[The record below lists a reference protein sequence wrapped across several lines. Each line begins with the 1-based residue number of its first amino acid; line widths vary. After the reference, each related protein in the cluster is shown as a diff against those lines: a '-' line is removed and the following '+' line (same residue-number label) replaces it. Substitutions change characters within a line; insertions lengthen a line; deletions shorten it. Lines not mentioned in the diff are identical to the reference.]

1 VATGTIWSLHQLEV
15 FVTTKTNQSVPKIA
29 GVDQVIAVA
38 SGKGGVGK
46 STVAANLAVALQ
58 QAGHTV
64 GLLDADIYGPSQG
77 ALLGIPSGTRPNVVN
92 DKLVPIEAHG
102 LFCMSMSFLASS
114 KTPAIWRGP
123 MASGALQQMLSQTA
137 WPNLDYL
144 IIDMPPGTGDIQL
157 TLAQQVPVS
166 GAVIVT
172 TPQDIALLDAR
183 KGIEMFRKVAVPVL
197 GLVENMSQF
206 VCPHCGEATEI
217 FGTGGGEA
225 VASEYAVPVLAR
237 IPLAAETREKSDAG
251 TPVAGDVRSPS
262 KSLFADLA
270 GQMLTRLAGS
280 EAPVVPVISIVDD

>member
-1 VATGTIWSLHQLEV
+1 
-15 FVTTKTNQSVPKIA
+15 
-29 GVDQVIAVA
+29 
-38 SGKGGVGK
+38 
-46 STVAANLAVALQ
+46 
-58 QAGHTV
+58 
-64 GLLDADIYGPSQG
+64 
-77 ALLGIPSGTRPNVVN
+77 
-92 DKLVPIEAHG
+92 
-102 LFCMSMSFLASS
+102 
-114 KTPAIWRGP
+114 
-123 MASGALQQMLSQTA
+123 
-137 WPNLDYL
+137 
-144 IIDMPPGTGDIQL
+144 
-157 TLAQQVPVS
+157 
-166 GAVIVT
+166 
-172 TPQDIALLDAR
+172 
-183 KGIEMFRKVAVPVL
+183 MFRKVAVPVL